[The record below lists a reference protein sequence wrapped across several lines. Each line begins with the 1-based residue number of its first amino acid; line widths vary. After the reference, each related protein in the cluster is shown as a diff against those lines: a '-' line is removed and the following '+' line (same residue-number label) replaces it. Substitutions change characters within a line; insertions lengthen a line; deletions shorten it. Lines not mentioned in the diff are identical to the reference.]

1 MSECQI
7 RDHIEIGRGDIVRE
21 VWSGIPGTVVD
32 VDQDEAVIKYPS
44 DRRLRSRIKCLV
56 LVSVGL
62 TSANN
67 DPTRQ
72 D

>member
-1 MSECQI
+1 M
-7 RDHIEIGRGDIVRE
+7 RE